1 MRWLRISLFSLAGIF
16 AILLTAIAVLL
27 TVDFGRFK
35 DRIEIAATD
44 FLGRELR
51 IDGALHANIG
61 ATIDVYA
68 EQLYLANPEW
78 AEEDAFVTA
87 GKVDISVDLWSL
99 INGPIE
105 FERIQVNG
113 VRVYIEKNDSGDAS
127 WTFEALKKA
136 GEEVPVEKEPDGSL
150 PVMLNYVSI
159 NDTEVSFNSPAMTK
173 PLLFITESLVSSID
187 GGNLTVNLTGSLNG
201 TPLHFEKTTGP
212 IENLY
217 EYKDVS
223 VALKGNIGEIEIQGS
238 SWADDLFTPRRP
250 TLQLEINGPNAQY
263 LTDLLLVKPIS
274 TGPLNLSI
282 SVQESGEQMVAS
294 LNGVFGEFDF
304 RVDGRFKDF
313 QTLNDMNLEVSAE
326 GPDIGS
332 VIRLIGREY
341 DDLDPFAVRGKIV
354 RSGTEISIENVLVS
368 IGESRLTVDGFFA
381 DFPTANGANASLVA
395 SGPDYGR
402 FNRLFGMPGRL
413 NGAFETTLSLS
424 PHDDGRTLVNLDV
437 KAEHVNI
444 QLHSLLSSSEK
455 FADSTLQLNLSGADI
470 GVVAAAAGFEG
481 LPAESFEI
489 AGSVEKDSEGFRLQ
503 NVRAL
508 VGDELLQVDGYIGD
522 KPLAGETDLNV
533 SLTGSDLGASVIA
546 FGGSAENLPKGG
558 YHLTGRIQK
567 QDDKL
572 WLRDIESVIGE
583 QNEYELQLS
592 GFLTVGQE
600 LRDSQ
605 VTLHARGASL
615 SALAELARVEG
626 VPDFPFEIKTDIR
639 RGSSN
644 TYFENGSFSS
654 GIVEVGFAGHIGDK
668 PLEDDLEFIFDANV
682 PRMKEVIAEFGVAV
696 DQIPPGDLDAS
707 GTLRSKAGSMSLEGF
722 AATFEGAKLNADG
735 HIGQPPALD
744 GTNIRF
750 ALSGDDLSRLLPPGI
765 SGDAQNHDFAAEGRV
780 RLNDTRL
787 EIDGIAANI
796 GNTSFGGDVGLSLD
810 PMFGNGSFLLTAD
823 SPDIFQLLPKLEEI
837 SVPQVA
843 KMKFRG
849 GGHWSANYWNFD
861 DVRLDLGDGFVT
873 LSGGLDGP
881 PSFDRTDLDL
891 EWYSSSVQKLS
902 VLAGRELPDQPLH
915 LKARLVGTSDQ
926 MTMDHFALTFGES
939 DLQGD
944 FTMRAGDVPTVSI
957 DVNSRLFDISEYF
970 AEPEEKPDP
979 APQDKNKKIIPAT
992 PLPLE
997 SLRAF
1002 NADVA
1007 IDINELR
1014 TRAMIQKGVKFQ
1026 AVLSDGTLNVEN
1038 ISLTSQR
1045 GGHLRAS
1052 ADIVPDNSGGADITF
1067 VADGK
1072 DMIMGFAA
1080 DTEEDLQ
1087 QLPLFELQ
1095 TELTAN
1101 GATVRDLA
1109 GSLDGHIRLTG
1120 GAGRLRSGSFT
1131 MITQDFMTEVINAV
1145 NPFAKQDP
1153 YTDVVCAA
1161 VLLRMKNGVVSG
1173 KPALVQQTE
1182 KLRIFAN
1189 TIIDLKTEKIAAD
1202 FKMIPQKGLG
1212 LSVSNLVN
1220 PYINVTGTL
1229 AKPTLILDPESIL
1242 IEGGVAVATAGL
1254 SLLAKGLKD
1263 RYLSEKDPCG
1273 KAVEEFDAALAA
1285 PPKGN

>member
-27 TVDFGRFK
+27 TLDFGRFK
-35 DRIEIAATD
+35 DRIEIAVTD

-51 IDGALHANIG
+51 IDGALHANLG
-61 ATIDVYA
+61 ANIDVYA
-68 EQLYLANPEW
+68 EELYLANPEW

-87 GKVDISVDLWSL
+87 KKVDISVDLWSL
-99 INGPIE
+99 FNGPIE
-105 FERIQVNG
+105 FERIEING
-113 VRVYIEKNDSGDAS
+113 VRVHIEKNDAGDAS
-127 WTFEALKKA
+127 WTFEALTKT
-136 GEEVPVEKEPDGSL
+136 GDEMPVDEEPDGSL
-150 PVMLNYVSI
+150 PVMLEYAAI
-159 NDTEVSFNSPAMTK
+159 NDTHVTFNSPAMTQ
-173 PLLFITESLVSSID
+173 PLLFIAESLVSSID
-187 GGNLTVNLTGSLNG
+187 SGNLKVNLTGSLNG
-201 TPLHFEKTTGP
+201 TPLHFEKTAGP
-212 IENLY
+212 IENLL
-217 EYKDVS
+217 EYRDVT
-223 VALKGNIGEIEIQGS
+223 VDLKGNIGEIEIQGA
-238 SWADDLFTPRRP
+238 SWADDLLSPRRP
-250 TLQLEINGPNAQY
+250 TLQLEINGPNAEY
-263 LTDLLLVKPIS
+263 LTDVLSMEPIS
-274 TGPLNLSI
+274 TGPLDLSI

-294 LNGVFGEFDF
+294 LEGVFGEFDF
-304 RVDGRFKDF
+304 SVDGRFKDI
-313 QTLNDMNLEVSAE
+313 QALNDIHLEVSAN
-326 GPDIGS
+326 GPEIGS
-332 VIRLIGREY
+332 VIRLTGRDY
-341 DDLDPFAVRGKIV
+341 DDSDPFAVSGKIV
-354 RSGTEISIENVLVS
+354 RSGPEVTIDNVLIT
-368 IGESRLTVDGFFA
+368 IGESRLTADGFFA
-381 DFPTANGANASLVA
+381 EFPTATGANVSLVA

-413 NGAFETTLSLS
+413 SGAFETTLSLS

-437 KAEHVNI
+437 KAEHVDI
-444 QLHSLLSSSEK
+444 QLHSLLSASEK

-481 LPAESFEI
+481 LPAEAFEI
-489 AGSVEKDSEGFRLQ
+489 AGSVEKDSDGYLLQ

-508 VGDELLQVDGYIGD
+508 VGDELLQVTGYVGD
-522 KPLAGETDLNV
+522 KPLAGETDLNI

-546 FGGSAENLPKGG
+546 LGGSAENLPKGR
-558 YHLTGRIQK
+558 YYLTGRVQK

-572 WLRDIESVIGE
+572 WLRDFDSVIGE

-626 VPDFPFEIKTDIR
+626 VPDFPFEIRTDIR

-644 TYFENGSFSS
+644 TYFENGFFNS
-654 GIVEVGFAGHIGDK
+654 GIVEVEFAGHVGDK
-668 PLEDDLEFIFDANV
+668 PLEDDLEFTFDANV

-696 DQIPPGDLDAS
+696 EQIPPGDLVAS
-707 GTLRSKAGSMSLEGF
+707 GALRSKAGKMSIDGLE
-722 AATFEGAKLNADG
+722 ATFEGARLKANG
-735 HIGQPPALD
+735 HIGKPPTLD
-744 GTNIRF
+744 GTNIQF
-750 ALSGDDLSRLLPPGI
+750 SVTGADFSRLAPPGM
-765 SGDAQNHDFAAEGRV
+765 SSASLTKEYAVVARV
-780 RLNDTRL
+780 RLKDEL
-787 EIDGIAANI
+787 FEIDRFTANI
-796 GNTSFGGDVGLSLD
+796 GQTTFGGEAGFALD
-810 PMFGNGSFLLTAD
+810 PMLENGHFKVTAD
-823 SPDIFQLLPKLEEI
+823 SPDLFQLLPKLEEVT
-837 SVPQVA
+837 VPQVA

-873 LSGGLDGP
+873 LSGGLEGP

-926 MTMDHFALTFGES
+926 MTMEHFALTFGES

-944 FTMRAGDVPTVSI
+944 FTMRTGDVPAVKINVS
-957 DVNSRLFDISEYF
+957 SRLFDVSEYF
-970 AEPEEKPDP
+970 AEPEKKPDP
-979 APQDKNKKIIPAT
+979 APQDKNKKVIPAT

-997 SLRAF
+997 LLRAF

-1007 IDINELR
+1007 IEIDELR
-1014 TRAMIQKGVKFQ
+1014 NQGMIQKGIEVNAQ
-1026 AVLSDGTLNVEN
+1026 LSDGALRVEK
-1038 ISLTSQR
+1038 ISVVSLR
-1045 GGHLRAS
+1045 DGHLKAS
-1052 ADIVPDNSGGADITF
+1052 ADLVPDDSGGADIKI
-1067 VADGK
+1067 VADGN
-1072 DMIMGFAA
+1072 DLIMGFAA
-1080 DTEEDLQ
+1080 KTEEDLQ
-1087 QLPLFELQ
+1087 QLPLFELHA
-1095 TELTAN
+1095 ELAAN

-1109 GSLDGHIRLTG
+1109 GSLDGYVRLTG
-1120 GAGRLRSGSFT
+1120 GAGRFRSGSFT
-1131 MITQDFMTEVINAV
+1131 VITQDFMTEVINAV
-1145 NPFAKQDP
+1145 NPFVKQDP
-1153 YTDVVCAA
+1153 YTNVVCAA
-1161 VLLRMKNGVVSG
+1161 LLLRMKDGVVSG

-1182 KLRIFAN
+1182 KLRILAN
-1189 TIIDLKTEKIAAD
+1189 TTIDLKTEKIAAD

-1229 AKPTLILDPESIL
+1229 AKPSLILDPESIL

-1254 SLLAKGLKD
+1254 SVLAKGLKD
-1263 RYLSEKDPCG
+1263 RFLSEKDPCG